1 MEGVFVRDFFYYP
14 DLTVTDQESPQLAYF
29 ACSLDAPNF
38 LYTIGV
44 CALGITA
51 LSNWQAIFIALCL
64 NTLRDIIIIN
74 IALDALSANK
84 TKALVYFLVLMLSL
98 NPYLS
103 YNHLRL
109 TTETFA
115 CLGILHIFIAAYY
128 RQPLSLKFLVIA
140 GLLTAVRNPLAQ
152 PYIVFLLFSSGL
164 SFEKAIFFKVIVYIG
179 CIVGLILSFGGI
191 GYFDLILPGLEYG
204 PYSFIKI
211 KLLLSDLPMFLSS
224 LLSFMLI
231 VPLHLFLLL
240 CARELIVG
248 YGFVTIFDNGLAAA
262 TISII
267 FIFIMLI
274 MNTVS
279 FYGTIKYFA
288 KKNLLVLSI
297 FAYIIPS
304 FLIVAHLRYLYPL
317 MPILTL
323 GCVLWIGEISKIR
336 TIINKYS

>member
-1 MEGVFVRDFFYYP
+1 MNQIIAFRADSIKFYQLYFLIQFFTTAILYFLMEGVFVRDFFYYP
-14 DLTVTDQESPQLAYF
+14 DLTVTDQESPELAYF
-29 ACSLDAPNF
+29 ACSLDTPNF
-38 LYTIGV
+38 LYTIGI

-84 TKALVYFLVLMLSL
+84 TKALVYLLILMLSL

-115 CLGILHIFIAAYY
+115 CLGILHIFIAAHY

-140 GLLTAVRNPLAQ
+140 GLLTAIRNPLAQ
-152 PYIVFLLFSSGL
+152 PYILFCLFSSGL
-164 SFEKAIFFKVIVYIG
+164 SFEKSILFKVMVYVG
-179 CIVGLILSFGGI
+179 FIVGLILGFGGI

-204 PYSFIKI
+204 PYSFVKI
-211 KLLLSDLPMFLSS
+211 KLLLSDLPMPLSS
-224 LLSFMLI
+224 LLSFIMI

-262 TISII
+262 TLSII

-279 FYGTIKYFA
+279 FYGTIKY
-288 KKNLLVLSI
+288 L
-297 FAYIIPS
+297 
-304 FLIVAHLRYLYPL
+304 
-317 MPILTL
+317 
-323 GCVLWIGEISKIR
+323 
-336 TIINKYS
+336 